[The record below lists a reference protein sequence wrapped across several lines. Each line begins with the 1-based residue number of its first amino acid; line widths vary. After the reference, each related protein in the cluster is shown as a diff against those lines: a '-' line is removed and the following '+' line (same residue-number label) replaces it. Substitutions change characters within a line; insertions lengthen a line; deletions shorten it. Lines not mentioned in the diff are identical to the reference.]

1 MEGALAG
8 EDATRASEA
17 ALDTLS
23 DLIGRIYDC
32 VLDPALWDDTL
43 ERLAAAFAPASW
55 DVAGLIWERFS
66 PPTARW
72 VGQAHVDP
80 MVRRIYA
87 ATFSARNPLSLAAR
101 HYALGTVVD
110 TEESAL
116 RSEFL
121 RSPLYTDFLRAFG
134 YKRAILVTFDR
145 RPGETLGLMMVGPP
159 EPDLAGLKRGLR
171 LLAPHFQR
179 AARLSEALGQARR
192 RADTAEAALD
202 RAPGAV
208 ITLSES
214 LEVVHANVQ
223 ARELAAAG
231 VINLSNGQLSLKQ
244 AGARAALAGVAK
256 AEGTRSVVFTI
267 EARDGAA
274 IPVLA
279 ARVARANT
287 AALTGDLEGA
297 AVIVSFETSRAAPL
311 IAGDRLVAWFGLT
324 PAEARLAEA
333 LAEGEDLAAYAARRN
348 VTAGAIRFHL
358 KAIYR
363 KTGAASRAQL
373 VARLRDLPV

>member
-1 MEGALAG
+1 
-8 EDATRASEA
+8 
-17 ALDTLS
+17 
-23 DLIGRIYDC
+23 
-32 VLDPALWDDTL
+32 
-43 ERLAAAFAPASW
+43 
-55 DVAGLIWERFS
+55 
-66 PPTARW
+66 
-72 VGQAHVDP
+72 

-110 TEESAL
+110 TEESGL

-145 RPGETLGLMMVGPP
+145 QPGETLGLMMVGPP
-159 EPDLAGLKRGLR
+159 EPDLADLKRGLR

-179 AARLSEALGQARR
+179 AARISEALGRARR

-208 ITLSES
+208 VTLSES
-214 LEVVHANVQ
+214 FEVVHANVQ
-223 ARELAAAG
+223 ARELAEAG
-231 VINLSNGQLSLKQ
+231 VIDLAEGRLRLKQ
-244 AGARAALAGVAK
+244 AAARAALISLAK
-256 AEGTRSVVFTI
+256 AHETRSAVFTI
-267 EARDGAA
+267 AGREGAV

-279 ARVARANT
+279 ARVAGGK
-287 AALTGDLEGA
+287 AASLTRELEDA
-297 AVIVSFETSRAAPL
+297 AIIVSFETSRAAPL
-311 IAGDRLVAWFGLT
+311 IVGGRLAAWFGLT

-373 VARLRDLPV
+373 VARLRDLPAG

>member
-1 MEGALAG
+1 MRGPDARGLPEGALEAL
-8 EDATRASEA
+8 SE
-17 ALDTLS
+17 
-23 DLIGRIYDC
+23 LIGRIYDC
-32 VLDPALWDDTL
+32 ILDPGRWDDTL

-179 AARLSEALGQARR
+179 AARISEALGRARR

-208 ITLSES
+208 VTLSETI
-214 LEVVHANVQ
+214 EVVHANIQ
-223 ARELAAAG
+223 ARELADAG
-231 VINLSNGQLSLKQ
+231 VIDLAEGRLRLKQ
-244 AGARAALAGVAK
+244 AAARAALAAVAK
-256 AEGTRSVVFTI
+256 AEGTRSAVFTI
-267 EARDGAA
+267 PGREGAV

-279 ARVARANT
+279 ARMTGGKT
-287 AALTGDLEGA
+287 ATLTGDLEGA
-297 AVIVSFETSRAAPL
+297 AIIVSFETSRAAPL
-311 IAGDRLVAWFGLT
+311 IAGGRLAAWFGLT
-324 PAEARLAEA
+324 PAETRLAEA
-333 LAEGEDLAAYAARRN
+333 LAQGEDLAAYAARRN

-363 KTGAASRAQL
+363 KIGATTRAQL
-373 VARLRDLPV
+373 VARLRDLPAG